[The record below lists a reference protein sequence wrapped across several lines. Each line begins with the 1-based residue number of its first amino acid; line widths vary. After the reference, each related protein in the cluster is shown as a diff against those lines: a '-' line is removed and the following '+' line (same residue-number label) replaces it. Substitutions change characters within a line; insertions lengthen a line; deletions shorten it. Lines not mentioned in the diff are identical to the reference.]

1 MRALSIGLT
10 VLSALLI
17 AAHFFRSGSYLL
29 TAVGAL
35 FPALLLLRRRFAVR
49 VVQAL
54 LFVAALE
61 WIRTLILLA
70 MDRQAMGQP
79 WIRMALI
86 LGTVA
91 GVSVVAA
98 LLIGRRFGRADA
110 VDSGVRS

>member
-17 AAHFFRSGSYLL
+17 AAHFFRSGSYVL

-35 FPALLLLRRRFAVR
+35 FPAILLLKRRFAAR
-49 VVQAL
+49 IVQAL

-61 WIRTLILLA
+61 WIRTLISLA
-70 MDRQAMGQP
+70 MERQAMGQP
-79 WIRMALI
+79 WLRMALI

-98 LLIGRRFGRADA
+98 FLIGRRLGRADA
-110 VDSGVRS
+110 ADSGISS